1 MTPGGRVDT
10 SRTHWKYD
18 KRKFSSAD
26 EALRGTQ
33 QEVDSMERAAEGARQ
48 ARLDAAALAYREEQR
63 AVEAYQA
70 VLAREEDARAI
81 LRETPGR
88 SGQLEAEVAA
98 AEARTAVLVTQ
109 LPGTPE
115 EIRDR
120 LRERVALL
128 EASANPA
135 PSGHTPQ

>member
-18 KRKFSSAD
+18 KRKYSSAG

-33 QEVDSMERAAEGARQ
+33 GELDEQERVDESARQ
-48 ARLDAAALAYREEQR
+48 RRLDAAALAYREEKR
-63 AVEAYQA
+63 AVEEYQR

-81 LRETPGR
+81 LLETPGR
-88 SGQLEAEVAA
+88 SSQLEAEVAA
-98 AEARTAVLVTQ
+98 AEARTAVLVAQ

-115 EIRDR
+115 EIRAR
-120 LRERVALL
+120 LHERGALL
-128 EASANPA
+128 EGPANP
-135 PSGHTPQ
+135 PPPGHTPQ